1 MNPELVRLSHIFM
14 PFESEG
20 MSKAETKQEME
31 KLARW
36 LRYNTYT
43 FEELVPRYSKD
54 NDSKN
59 RGGDIGW
66 LAYDD
71 AQMRSALGASF
82 FDEVFT
88 LALGK
93 PSGVLES
100 TSGYHIVKLT
110 IHTEPKLLGIDDFIN
125 PESTMTVRQY
135 IRQTLESRNQQNAY
149 LTAIDR
155 LVEQLRNS
163 AKIEILYKEGL

>member
-1 MNPELVRLSHIFM
+1 
-14 PFESEG
+14 
-20 MSKAETKQEME
+20 
-31 KLARW
+31 
-36 LRYNTYT
+36 
-43 FEELVPRYSKD
+43 
-54 NDSKN
+54 
-59 RGGDIGW
+59 
-66 LAYDD
+66 
-71 AQMRSALGASF
+71 
-82 FDEVFT
+82 
-88 LALGK
+88 
-93 PSGVLES
+93 LES